1 MVKAHVNLET
11 NLDEGIKMYEKLE
24 GKLPDNLDDASE
36 AIADDFRKRGQEIL
50 LKRGNVVTGKGVTSL
65 RTKRL
70 GRAKH
75 GVVGNSYL
83 SILDVG
89 RPSGTFPDTSNPR
102 FIAAAKQYGM
112 SRQQLAQTI
121 AEKGT
126 EAYPWIDE
134 ASKKTRRI
142 APKRAK
148 ISVNKAI
155 SESAGVL

>member
-1 MVKAHVNLET
+1 MGRAHVNLET
-11 NLDEGIKMYEKLE
+11 NLGDGVEMFKKLHDEMPK
-24 GKLPDNLDDASE
+24 NLDEASRG
-36 AIADDFRKRGQEIL
+36 IADNFRKRGQEIL
-50 LKRGNVVTGKGVTSL
+50 LKRGNVVTGKGVSSL

-70 GRAKH
+70 GNTKH

-102 FIAAAKQYGM
+102 FIAAAQQYGM

-126 EAYPWIDE
+126 EPYPWIDE

-148 ISVNKAI
+148 ISINKAI
-155 SESAGVL
+155 SESTGVL